1 MCYGRRCN
9 GDLTI
14 ARPPEG
20 RPDDIQ
26 KIIGEGDYQT
36 LPINTITVGKHI
48 DGLSMLTM
56 RAIGWKGHYQTLPNV
71 IGLYQSLPSPSWTR
85 KNGIMLGR

>member
-36 LPINTITVGKHI
+36 LPINTITVGK
-48 DGLSMLTM
+48 
-56 RAIGWKGHYQTLPNV
+56 Q
-71 IGLYQSLPSPSWTR
+71 
-85 KNGIMLGR
+85 IMM